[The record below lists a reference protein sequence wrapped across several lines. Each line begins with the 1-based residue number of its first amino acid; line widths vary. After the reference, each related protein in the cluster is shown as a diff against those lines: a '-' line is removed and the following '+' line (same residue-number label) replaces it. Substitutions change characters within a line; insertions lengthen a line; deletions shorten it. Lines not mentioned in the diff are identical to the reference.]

1 MTMQTVTSLK
11 FHEAL
16 AARTAEEREYLISA
30 PIIRRALAG
39 EIRRDEYIAFLTQAF
54 HHVRHTVP
62 LMMAVGARL
71 PARLGWLRKEIIHYT
86 EEEEGHDQWI
96 LNDIEAAGGD
106 APGAAKSLPST
117 ATDSMVAYAY
127 DTAMRRNPVGF
138 FGMVFVLE
146 GASVA
151 LACNAADRIQAALN
165 LPNKALTYL
174 RSHGQLDQQHVQDLY
189 EILNRLDT
197 DEDRA
202 AVERC
207 AQVMFR
213 LYGKVF
219 RELDPRSVPR
229 AERSAA

>member
-1 MTMQTVTSLK
+1 MN
-11 FHEAL
+11 FHELL
-16 AARTAEEREYLISA
+16 ASRTESDREYLTSA

-39 EIRRDEYIAFLTQAF
+39 QLSRDEYIAFLTQAF

-71 PARLGWLRKEIIHYT
+71 PLQMGWLRKKIIHYT
-86 EEEEGHDQWI
+86 EEEEGHELWI

-106 APGAAKSLPST
+106 ASAASRSQPSA

-151 LACNAADRIQAALN
+151 LASNAADRIQAALQ
-165 LPNKALTYL
+165 LPNRALTYL
-174 RSHGQLDQQHVQDLY
+174 RSHGELDQQHVHDLY
-189 EILNRLDT
+189 GILDRLEEA
-197 DEDRA
+197 EDRD

-207 AQVMFR
+207 ARVMFR
-213 LYGKVF
+213 LYGNIF
-219 RELDPRSVPR
+219 RDLDESVVPPAWR
-229 AERSAA
+229 AA

>member
-1 MTMQTVTSLK
+1 MK
-11 FHEAL
+11 FHELL
-16 AARTAEEREYLISA
+16 ASRTANDRESLTGA

-39 EIRRDEYIAFLTQAF
+39 QISRDEYIAFLTQAC

-71 PARLGWLRKEIIHYT
+71 PDRLGWLRKEIIHYT
-86 EEEEGHDQWI
+86 EEEEGHEQWI

-106 APGAAKSLPST
+106 ATVASGSLPST
-117 ATDSMVAYAY
+117 ATDAMVAYAY

-151 LACNAADRIQAALN
+151 LACNAADRIQATLQ
-165 LPNKALTYL
+165 LPKRAMTYL
-174 RSHGQLDQQHVQDLY
+174 RSHGELDQQHVHDLY
-189 EILNRLDT
+189 GILDRLEL
-197 DEDRA
+197 DEDRD

-207 AQVMFR
+207 ARVMFR
-213 LYGKVF
+213 LYGNIF
-219 RELDPRSVPR
+219 RELDERVASPEWR
-229 AERSAA
+229 AA